1 MQDVRAGSVRGA
13 SPSRRD
19 ARGRYATVVL
29 IQSAMTSTG
38 LGDAWK
44 RKAGRP
50 GRVIPS
56 ASDGY
61 RGLDRDVEP
70 RYAEVGSECLACGRT
85 HPNDNRHSPVQL

>member
-1 MQDVRAGSVRGA
+1 M
-13 SPSRRD
+13 
-19 ARGRYATVVL
+19 VL

-38 LGDAWK
+38 LGWQ

-61 RGLDRDVEP
+61 RGLDRDVEA
-70 RYAEVGSECLACGRT
+70 RYAPQGNECVACGHAGCGG
-85 HPNDNRHSPVQL
+85 HPK